1 MSLPYP
7 HARNDCGACRERD
20 ADVQVLG
27 EGRDRPG
34 RCPLLLCQGCPG
46 AHITVMAIQHG
57 GPELDRPFTITVT
70 VAPGRRRDRPAGS
83 QETDR

>member
-1 MSLPYP
+1 MGLPYP

-27 EGRDRPG
+27 EGHDQPG
-34 RCPLLLCQGCPG
+34 RRPLPLCQSCLG
-46 AHITVMAIQHG
+46 AHIAVMAIQHG

-70 VAPGRRRDRPAGS
+70 VAPGRRKDRPAGS
-83 QETDR
+83 QETGR

>member
-27 EGRDRPG
+27 GEHDQPG
-34 RCPLLLCQGCPG
+34 KRPLLLCQGCLG
-46 AHITVMAIQHG
+46 AHIAVMAIQHG
-57 GPELDRPFTITVT
+57 GPELDQPFTTTVT
-70 VAPGRRRDRPAGS
+70 VAPGRRTDAPFGAGRDG
-83 QETDR
+83 